1 MTQEEMSREI
11 KFRGK
16 SVSTGK
22 WLYGYLGEVKAKVL
36 QSIYK
41 EKVIFENLGWF
52 NTDYFGYVVNDYM
65 VDEETIGQYTGLKDK
80 NGTEIYEGDIVLQ
93 QGYNGKKMP
102 MAVRFENGAFIV
114 GYHKGS
120 STRERP
126 MLVSSKC
133 EVTGNI
139 YDNPELMNNKS
150 EK

>member
-1 MTQEEMSREI
+1 MWRFFMGVRKLI
-11 KFRGK
+11 FRGK

-22 WLYGYLGEVKAKVL
+22 WLYGYLGEVKVKVL

-41 EKVIFENLGWF
+41 EKVIFENLEWF
-52 NTDYFGYVVNDYM
+52 NTDNFGYVVNDYM

-93 QGYNGKKMP
+93 QGYNGMKMP
-102 MAVRFENGAFIV
+102 MVVRFENGAFIV

-120 STRERP
+120 STRKRP

-133 EVTGNI
+133 EVIGNI
-139 YDNPELMNNKS
+139 YDNSELLN
-150 EK
+150 EQ